1 MITVQTQLFYKIKE
15 AVSKVRQSF
24 FYAQKER

>member
-1 MITVQTQLFYKIKE
+1 MHIIFFILSKKE

-24 FYAQKER
+24 FYAQKE